1 MKNLLKLFLIT
12 ITLCAIV
19 MGCADNHFKGTYIDE
34 NNSEKCILTI
44 SYGGETIRSILP
56 NEWDGSTLYYKIEG
70 QSSRLYKLNP
80 TTIEFGVDGKAKL
93 ALEYD
98 DWELILKAYKDEAC
112 TKQVLQGTAFADLTN
127 GDTSITFVL
136 KAKNLTEPG
145 TLSLSGTYVD
155 TESVVTKYRMALK
168 NFYTGAEIKSEEVTS
183 PDGTFAFSSTDDVA
197 PGTYLFEIR
206 FYNDADK
213 AIGYWS
219 EEVIIDAGNTTQKDG
234 ITIDVI
240 MKKPASPEN
249 LKAYLVDGSEKDE
262 KYNLKLT
269 WEDKSTNEEN
279 FVLTI
284 NEYDIDGN
292 EVPYATLSK
301 DFWESPIRVS
311 GSLLAGN
318 KECVIT
324 LPTGRLFE
332 VSIAAENVVGLS
344 DSDTGTDGN
353 QPCERVDSTAD
364 AETGY
369 TGLPVENKIA
379 RVKITYNLNN
389 GTLKFDADED
399 GISGKYIVYETYE
412 GANIPLMTPDTTDIN
427 ATPSE
432 AIPTLI
438 KNNQPFKEWLKE
450 GSTTTTVV
458 TETNL
463 FENINVKASFN
474 SSYTVDYE
482 IENHKDLESSR
493 VSAKDKD
500 GNSCING
507 EVTLTEDGTITFE
520 VVSEVTDEPT
530 YTNLKVIISDYEYN
544 STDIVD
550 GKLTKTIDIR
560 ELGRGIHTVNV
571 CAYDTNAAQWYS
583 YSFTVT
589 IVQ

>member
-56 NEWDGSTLYYKIEG
+56 NEWDGSTLHYKIEG

-98 DWELILKAYKDEAC
+98 DWELILKAYKDEGC

-168 NFYTGAEIKSEEVTS
+168 NFYTGAEVKSEEVTS
-183 PDGTFAFSSTDDVA
+183 PDGTFAFTSTDDVA

-219 EEVIIDAGNTTQKDG
+219 EEVIIDAGNTTQKAD
-234 ITIDVI
+234 ISIDVI

-353 QPCERVDSTAD
+353 QPCERVDSTVD

-369 TGLPVENKIA
+369 TGLPVTNKIA

-389 GTLKFDADED
+389 GTLKFAAGDA
-399 GISGKYIVYETYE
+399 GISGTYIDYKTYE

-450 GSTTTTVV
+450 GSTTTGV

-482 IENHKDLESSR
+482 IENHKDLDPSR
-493 VSAKDKD
+493 VSATDKD
-500 GNSCING
+500 DNSCING

-550 GKLTKTIDIR
+550 GNLTTTIDIR